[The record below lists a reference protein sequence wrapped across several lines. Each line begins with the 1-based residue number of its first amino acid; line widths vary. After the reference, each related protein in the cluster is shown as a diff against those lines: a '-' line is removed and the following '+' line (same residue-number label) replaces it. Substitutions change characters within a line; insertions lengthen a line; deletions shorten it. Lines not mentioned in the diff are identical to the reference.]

1 MNTLRKSIIIG
12 MAVLGLGGSA
22 LAVQA
27 QEVQGHGAKHGQM
40 QAKWAERSA
49 RHEQKLHDTLKLTPP
64 QEASWL
70 AYRAAIK
77 PAARPDRGAR
87 ADWKALA
94 APERMA
100 KRIEMAK
107 EHLAMMESQ
116 LGATTT
122 FYGTLTPEQKK
133 LFDENSMRRGGRHMK
148 HGMHS

>member
-22 LAVQA
+22 LVVQA
-27 QEVQGHGAKHGQM
+27 AEAPEHGAKHAQM

-49 RHEQKLHDTLKLTPP
+49 MRQQKLHDTLKLTPA
-64 QEASWL
+64 QEASWA
-70 AYRAAIK
+70 AYSAAIK
-77 PAARPDRGAR
+77 PAARPERGAR

-100 KRIEMAK
+100 KRIEMTK

-116 LGATTT
+116 LAATTT

-133 LFDENSMRRGGRHMK
+133 LFDANSMGRGGRHTK
-148 HGMHS
+148 HRMHS

>member
-27 QEVQGHGAKHGQM
+27 QEVQGHAAKHAQM
-40 QAKWAERSA
+40 HAKWGERA
-49 RHEQKLHDTLKLTPP
+49 AKREQKLHDTLKLTPA
-64 QEASWL
+64 QEASWST
-70 AYRAAIK
+70 YRAAIK
-77 PAARPDRGAR
+77 PAARAERGAR
-87 ADWKALA
+87 ADWKALP

-100 KRIEMAK
+100 KRIDMAK
-107 EHLAMMESQ
+107 EHLAVMESQ

-133 LFDENSMRRGGRHMK
+133 LFDANSMQRGGRHMK
-148 HGMHS
+148 HRMHS